1 MATPLKRLAKQS
13 LAGAKKRV
21 RLHPLSPEEAT
32 SVVFTVLNASP
43 APLLRAAKNSKA
55 GKGLPKNVQETVFAN
70 AIRNALNVR
79 KGSVYAAIVT
89 AIDQDDVFHTDRFAV
104 SLKRLGVMD
113 DIAMKLTADG
123 FGAIAPL
130 VQNKAPFW
138 WAEMSARELSTVQKE
153 MSGSFKRILHK
164 FTEDL
169 DEATINQIVEADAF
183 GLGMSGM
190 PGRLQFMHGVSQT
203 NLGASQSRYMT
214 LARNVIRPNS
224 IKLAENSSF
233 DGVFSSF
240 HEHLMTN
247 VSALQRLLPRAT
259 FGGKMLTPTQLQ
271 RIFRDVQFTKRLKQA
286 FEFAY
291 RPRMHVIE
299 LDGLYRALKRY
310 NVQKELERAAKMY
323 AKIDL
328 STEAVA
334 SITSSIIGLFS
345 AFTTDAKGQSFPMMA
360 SIKKG

>member
-1 MATPLKRLAKQS
+1 MATPLQRLAKQS
-13 LAGAKKRV
+13 LVGAKKRV

-43 APLLRAAKNSKA
+43 APLLRAARNSKA
-55 GKGLPKNVQETVFAN
+55 GKGLPKNASETIFAN

-113 DIAMKLTADG
+113 DIAMKLIADG

-138 WAEMSARELSTVQKE
+138 WAEMVARELTTVQKQ
-153 MSGSFKRILHK
+153 MSSSFSRILHR

-169 DEATINQIVEADAF
+169 DEEAIDQIIEAGVI
-183 GLGMSGM
+183 GLPISSL
-190 PGRLQFMHGVSQT
+190 PGRLQLMHGAAQTTLGSGQSQYLT
-203 NLGASQSRYMT
+203 VVRS
-214 LARNVIRPNS
+214 VIRPNS
-224 IKLAENSSF
+224 IKLNANSSF
-233 DGVFSSF
+233 DATFASF

-247 VSALQRLLPRAT
+247 VSALQKLLPRAS
-259 FGGKMLTPTQLQ
+259 FGGKMLAPTQLQ
-271 RIFRDVQFTKRLKQA
+271 RIFRDVQFTKRLKQS

-291 RPRMHVIE
+291 RPRMHIIE
-299 LDGLYRALKRY
+299 LDGLYRAMKRY
-310 NVQKELERAAKMY
+310 NLQRELERAAKMY
-323 AKIDL
+323 AKVDL
-328 STEAVA
+328 SPDAVA

-345 AFTTDAKGQSFPMMA
+345 AFTTDAKGQSFPLMA